1 MDRKL
6 VLRRTGNVSLMG
18 SAIGIGFVFCGGG
31 APKAETVKQPNVI
44 IILADD
50 LGYGDVSGYGSKTIR
65 TPNFDRLIDNGLRF
79 ARGYATSAT
88 STPSRYALMTGLYP
102 WRNKDAKVLPGD
114 APLIIDVNEETLPKM
129 FRRAGYS
136 TGAVGKW
143 HLGLG
148 SGTVNWN
155 GHITP
160 GLQETGFDYSYIMA
174 ATNDRVPCVYVE
186 NGVVDNLDVN
196 DPIEVSYKQN
206 FKGQPTGKNN
216 PELLKMHPS
225 HGHDMSI
232 VNEVS
237 RIGFMRGGKSALWV
251 DQTMAEV
258 FLNHVRSFID
268 RQADKPF
275 FLYYGLHQ
283 PHVPRLPN
291 EKFAGKSGMGP
302 RGDAILE
309 ADWCVGQLLD
319 HLRNKGL
326 LENTIIIFTSD
337 NGPVVDDGYKDDAVE
352 KLGNHRPAGP
362 LRGGKYSLF
371 DGGTRVPFVV
381 QWMGTIAPGVSDAM
395 ICQMDFYNS
404 FTHFTGQAIDEQ
416 KDSRNL
422 IDVLLGKSKEGRE
435 NLVQEAQGKLAYRQ
449 GNWAYIP
456 SYSGP
461 AISQW
466 TNSDLGNSPE
476 EQLYN
481 LDSDPGEMENLAS
494 TNAMKLKEMKNN
506 FAKLV
511 RDRAESR

>member
-1 MDRKL
+1 MKSSHL
-6 VLRRTGNVSLMG
+6 KRTGNISLISSVVGMSFVS
-18 SAIGIGFVFCGGG
+18 CGGG
-31 APKAETVKQPNVI
+31 AKKADTARQPNVI
-44 IILADD
+44 VILADD
-50 LGYGDVSGYGSKTIR
+50 LGYGDVSGYGAMTIQ
-65 TPNFDRLIDNGLRF
+65 TPNFDRIINNGLRF
-79 ARGYATSAT
+79 TCGYATSST
-88 STPSRYALMTGLYP
+88 STPSRYALMTGTYP
-102 WRNKDAKVLPGD
+102 WRNSDAKILPGD
-114 APLIIDVNEETLPKM
+114 APLIIGTDEETLPKM
-129 FRRAGYS
+129 FRRAGYV

-148 SGTVNWN
+148 SGVVDWN
-155 GHITP
+155 GHIAP
-160 GLQETGFDYSYIMA
+160 GPREIGFDYSYIMA

-186 NGVVDNLDVN
+186 NNTVYGLDKS
-196 DPIEVSYKQN
+196 DPIGVSYDRN
-206 FKGQPTGKNN
+206 FEGEPTGKDN

-225 HGHDMSI
+225 HGHDMTI
-232 VNEVS
+232 VNGVS

-251 DQTMAEV
+251 DESMAEV
-258 FLNHVRSFID
+258 FLERVFSFID

-291 EKFAGKSGMGP
+291 EKFAGQSGMGP

-319 HLRNKGL
+319 YLQNKGL
-326 LENTIIIFTSD
+326 MENTVIIFTSD

-352 KLGNHRPAGP
+352 KLGDHKPLGP

-381 QWMGTIAPGVSDAM
+381 QWAGSIAPGVSDAM
-395 ICQMDFYNS
+395 VCQIDFYNS
-404 FTHFTGQAIDEQ
+404 FAHLTGQPVDQQ

-422 IDVLLGKSKEGRE
+422 IDALLGKSNTGRE

-449 GNWAYIP
+449 GDWAYIP

-461 AISQW
+461 AI
-466 TNSDLGNSPE
+466 NKNVNIELGNLPE

-481 LDSDPGEMENLAS
+481 LGNDIGEAENTAQSNPEKLA
-494 TNAMKLKEMKNN
+494 EMKKNY
-506 FAKLV
+506 AEIVK
-511 RDRAESR
+511 DRLE